1 MTRSNLIQRI
11 EAVKDLTDSRV
22 GVPGLIKDLMALQA
36 AEPETDYSRVARK
49 LASLHASIQRRP
61 TPPREGATM
70 EEQETMMPDWIVDK
84 ALDEAIAL
92 LQS

>member
-36 AEPETDYSRVARK
+36 AEPETDYSR
-49 LASLHASIQRRP
+49 AS
-61 TPPREGATM
+61 
-70 EEQETMMPDWIVDK
+70 
-84 ALDEAIAL
+84 
-92 LQS
+92 